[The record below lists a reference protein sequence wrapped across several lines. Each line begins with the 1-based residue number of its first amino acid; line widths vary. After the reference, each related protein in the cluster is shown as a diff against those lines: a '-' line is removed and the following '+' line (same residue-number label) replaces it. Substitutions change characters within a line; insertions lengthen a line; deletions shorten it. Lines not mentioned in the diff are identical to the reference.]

1 MKRALRTFVLSFA
14 ALGASG
20 ATLAQQAPA
29 PFSSLQPAPAA
40 QAQGGMAIAAVVNED
55 IITMFDV
62 QSRTALFI
70 TTSGIED
77 SAEMRQR
84 LTPQVIDVLIDDR
97 LKLQEAAKQ
106 KIVTTEREVA
116 DALLNVEQR
125 NGMREGALR
134 QLLASRNIDIGTLN
148 SQMEAEIAWGK
159 VVRQSLQQEVSVSP
173 EEVNA
178 VLARAKANQGKAE
191 YLVAEISL
199 PVLSPAQDAVMR
211 DMASRLVTQARG
223 GAPFP
228 NLAQQFS
235 QSATAALGGDLGWM
249 VQGEMEPELDAA
261 IARMQPNQVSDPLRT
276 ANGYHIL
283 MLRDKRTAGTPDP
296 SRAVV
301 TLNQIY
307 LPTLGKRALPPAR
320 IAELTDSI
328 SKLTDCKQ
336 MDKLGKELKTPGS
349 GPIPPVYVGG
359 LPDRVRAVVTDLQ
372 PGKTSPPIEVG
383 GAKLLLQVCMRRDD
397 SGVPSGDQIRGNL
410 ENDKLQTAARQKLR
424 DLRRAALIDI
434 RL

>member
-1 MKRALRTFVLSFA
+1 LKRALRTFVLSFA

-55 IITMFDV
+55 IITLFDV

-106 KIVTTEREVA
+106 KIVITEREVA

-125 NGMREGALR
+125 NGMQEGALR
-134 QLLASRNIDIGTLN
+134 QMLASRNIDIGTLN

-159 VVRQSLQQEVSVSP
+159 VVRQSLQQEVNVSP

-178 VLARAKANQGKAE
+178 VLARARANQGKAE

-211 DMASRLVTQARG
+211 DMASQLVTQARG

-301 TLNQIY
+301 SLNQIY
-307 LPTLGKRALPPAR
+307 LPTVGKRALPAAR

-328 SKLTDCKQ
+328 GKLADCTQ
-336 MDKLGKELKTPGS
+336 MDKVAKELKTPGS

-359 LPDRVRAVVTDLQ
+359 LPDRVRAVVADLK
-372 PGKTSPPIEVG
+372 PGKTSPVIEVG

>member
-1 MKRALRTFVLSFA
+1 MAGFGA
-14 ALGASG
+14 AH
-20 ATLAQQAPA
+20 AQQAPA
-29 PFSSLQPAPAA
+29 PFQSLQPAPAA

-77 SAEMRQR
+77 SADMRQR
-84 LTPQVIDVLIDDR
+84 LLPQVIDVLIDDR

-106 KIVTTEREVA
+106 KIITNEQEVA
-116 DALLNVEQR
+116 DALSNVEQR
-125 NGMREGALR
+125 NGMQPGALR
-134 QLLASRNIDIGTLN
+134 QLLATRDIDVGTLN

-159 VVRQSLQQEVSVSP
+159 VVRQSLQQEVKVSP
-173 EEVNA
+173 EEVND
-178 VLARAKANQGKAE
+178 VLARAKANQGKSE
-191 YLVAEISL
+191 YLVAEIAL

-235 QSATAALGGDLGWM
+235 QAPTAALGGDLGWM
-249 VQGEMEPELDAA
+249 VKGEMEPELDAA
-261 IARMQPNQVSDPLRT
+261 IERMQPNEVSDPLRT
-276 ANGYHIL
+276 ANGYHVL
-283 MLRDKRTAGTPDP
+283 LLREKRLAGTPDA

-301 TLNQIY
+301 SLNQIY
-307 LPTLGKRALPPAR
+307 LPTVGKRALAPAR
-320 IAELTDSI
+320 IAELSDNI
-328 SKLTDCKQ
+328 GKAADCGQ
-336 MDKLGKELKTPGS
+336 MDKMGKELKTPGS
-349 GPIPPVYVGG
+349 GPVPPVYVGS
-359 LPDRVRAVVTDLQ
+359 LPDKVRAVVNTLK
-372 PGKTSPPIEVG
+372 PGKTSPVIEVG

-410 ENDKLQTAARQKLR
+410 ENDKMQTAARQKLR